1 MLAEASD
8 ALPRYVFLPQLP
20 WLELLARGVLVYVFL
35 VILIRMTGRRQVG
48 MMAPFDFIL
57 LLILSNAVQN
67 SMSGG
72 DNSLAGGLFI
82 ATVLIVMNTLMAW
95 LTRRSKFIEGLL
107 IGQPVFIIRA
117 GVLDEKA
124 MAREKI
130 THHELAAALRSA
142 GCPNIEHVRHAI
154 LETNGT
160 INVVHRDAA

>member
-20 WLELLARGVLVYVFL
+20 WLELLARGVLVYIFL

-82 ATVLIVMNTLMAW
+82 ATVLIAMNTLMAW
-95 LTRRSKFIEGLL
+95 LTRRLKFIEGLL

-117 GVLDEKA
+117 GVLDEKV

-160 INVVHRDAA
+160 INIVHRDAA

>member
-20 WLELLARGVLVYVFL
+20 WLELLARGVLVYIFL

-82 ATVLIVMNTLMAW
+82 ATVLIAMNTLMAW

-107 IGQPVFIIRA
+107 IGQPAFIIRA
-117 GVLDEKA
+117 GVLDEKV

-160 INVVHRDAA
+160 INIVHRDAA